1 MPDPLI
7 DRLGSLPAD
16 TRRALLAAAV
26 DESGDLR
33 VLAGESP
40 AVLEPA
46 ERARLI
52 TVDEQRRRIV
62 FSPPQARTLLIDQ
75 ADEAELREAHRAV
88 AAALSGFDQPRAAE
102 HLAAATTGPDET
114 VAAALEA
121 AADDHLA
128 DGKPRAAA
136 SALLRAGALS
146 PDPQQ
151 RARRLARAD
160 YLDAA
165 LIGLPPVG
173 DPVPESLESAVAAAH
188 RTAQGDPGARFLQ
201 LATILRAARRP
212 ADAALE
218 EALHALLGLAMF
230 AGRADLW
237 PIFETF
243 LDAYEERLPPPVR
256 VFAGAFDTGRTSIEE
271 AEQLLDDLRAETD
284 PAAVLRASIVLVSL
298 DRLGAGREPIV
309 RIARDGEADSA
320 PMAGQRARSAWC
332 IDAWAAGQWD
342 EAERLVVR
350 SERIAAEQ
358 GWAGLSLLFVQM
370 IGGLVAAARG
380 RTDVARLRARE
391 LERRHADDRIGLAG
405 EFASHIRCS
414 LALAGGDGER
424 AYRYAEEPGRYRVHA
439 ARSALDLV
447 ESAVRAG
454 RRGAAAGHVAA
465 LRDWPATRLSARLP
479 FVLAVAEAMAADD
492 PELFERAV
500 TFPGA
505 QLWPFELAR
514 AELAYG
520 ENLRNHRAPHHA
532 RPHLRTALRWFRR
545 LGARPWAGRAAELL
559 RATGDGR
566 QTSAPAAC
574 LTPVEL
580 RIAELVAA
588 GMSNKEIGTQLTLS
602 ARTVG
607 NYLYGMFPKLG
618 VSSRAALADVLRR
631 GGGT

>member
-1 MPDPLI
+1 MWDLLI

-16 TRRALLAAAV
+16 TRRALLNAALC
-26 DESGDLR
+26 ESGDLR

-62 FSPPQARTLLIDQ
+62 FHPERVRPLLIGL
-75 ADEAELREAHRAV
+75 ASAPERREAHRAV
-88 AAALSGFDQPRAAE
+88 AAALSGFDQSRAAE
-102 HLAAATTGPDET
+102 HLAEATSGPDET

-121 AADDHLA
+121 AADAYLA

-136 SALLRAGALS
+136 AALLRAGALT
-146 PDPQQ
+146 PAAEE
-151 RARRLARAD
+151 RGRRLARAD
-160 YLDAA
+160 YLDAV
-165 LIGLPPVG
+165 LIGLPSPG
-173 DPVPESLESAVAAAH
+173 DPVPATIESAVAAAH
-188 RTAQGDPGARFLQ
+188 RSAKFDPGAGFLR
-201 LATILRAARRP
+201 LAAALREDGGP
-212 ADAALE
+212 SDGALE
-218 EALHALLGLAMF
+218 ETLHALLGLALV
-230 AGRADLW
+230 AGRGDLW
-237 PIFETF
+237 QIFEGF
-243 LDAYEERLPPPVR
+243 LDTYEERLPSTVR
-256 VFAGAFDTGRTSIEE
+256 VFAGAFGGGRTSVEE
-271 AEQLLDDLRAETD
+271 AEKLLDGLRTETD
-284 PAAVLRASIVLVSL
+284 PARALRSAIVLVFL
-298 DRLGAGREPIV
+298 DRLGAGRELIV
-309 RIARDGEADSA
+309 RIARDGEADA
-320 PMAGQRARSAWC
+320 ALMAGQRGRSAWC

-350 SERIAAEQ
+350 SERIAAEH
-358 GWAGLSLLFVQM
+358 GWGGLSLLFVQM
-370 IGGLVAAARG
+370 IGGLIAAARG
-380 RTDVARLRARE
+380 RTDHARLRARE

-405 EFASHIRCS
+405 EFADHIRCS
-414 LALAGGDGER
+414 LALAAGDGER
-424 AYRYAEEPGRYRVHA
+424 AYRHTEAPGRYRVHA

-454 RRGAAAGHVAA
+454 RRDAAAEHVAA
-465 LRDWPATRLSARLP
+465 LREWPATRLSARLP
-479 FVLAVAEAMAADD
+479 FVLAVSEAMAADD
-492 PELFERAV
+492 TELFERAV
-500 TFPGA
+500 TYPGA

-520 ENLRNHRAPHHA
+520 ENLRNRRAAHDA
-532 RPHLRTALRWFRR
+532 RTHLRTALRWFQR
-545 LGARPWAGRAAELL
+545 LGARPWAERAAELL

-566 QTSAPAAC
+566 QSPAPAAS

-607 NYLYGMFPKLG
+607 NYLYGTFPKLG
-618 VSSRAALADVLRR
+618 VSSRAALADALRR